1 MEYVSYLFIFKR
13 TNCKRLQS
21 LTLNTQSVS
30 GGISGMILT
39 MEKANYHLS
48 ASLPTTSLTW
58 NSLDLIRASAVR
70 SRHDCL

>member
-21 LTLNTQSVS
+21 LTLHTQSVS

-39 MEKANYHLS
+39 MEKANYQSQRLFANHKS
-48 ASLPTTSLTW
+48 
-58 NSLDLIRASAVR
+58 
-70 SRHDCL
+70 HME